1 MQQREAEL
9 EQKHLESLNQIVKAQ
24 GNKQKECDEMMA
36 HFEHFEQLLQLDMQV
51 YVAQFE
57 AIRQEY

>member
-24 GNKQKECDEMMA
+24 GNKQAECEQMMA
-36 HFEHFEQLLQLDMQV
+36 QIEHFEQLLKQQKQEYDAQV
-51 YVAQFE
+51 E

>member
-1 MQQREAEL
+1 LQQREAEL

-36 HFEHFEQLLQLDMQV
+36 QIEHFEQLLQQQKQEYD
-51 YVAQFE
+51 AQIE